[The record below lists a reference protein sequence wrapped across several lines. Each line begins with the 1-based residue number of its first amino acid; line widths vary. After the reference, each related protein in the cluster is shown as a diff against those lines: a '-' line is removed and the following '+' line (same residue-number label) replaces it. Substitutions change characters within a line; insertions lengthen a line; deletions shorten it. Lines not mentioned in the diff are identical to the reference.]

1 MRRYTLTQTA
11 GQKQICRISYCH
23 MVREHFGCV
32 VLCLFVLLFVLPDS
46 NAQLSFSDAVRLAVQ
61 NSPKIAASR
70 NDQRKAQDNLAAMKD
85 MYIPSVVV
93 GAGVGYAY
101 GPTLNLPT
109 IFNINAQ
116 SLIYSPQ
123 QRSYIR
129 SAHSNLQAAQLA
141 LDENRQ
147 EVEEDAIITYLS
159 LDNAQNTL
167 NALQEQFGYAMKLV
181 SIIEDRVSAKLDSQ
195 LDLKNARRTA
205 LEIRLHQMLAEDD
218 LESLHHDLTEL
229 TGVPA
234 DQQTILPKSIPDIT
248 VTTPSDGAL
257 GAPLP
262 ESPGI
267 LAAEAN
273 VRAREQQAHGDAQ
286 YIWRPQIAFG
296 AQYGRISPIEN
307 VSKFYNINGDYNSTT
322 FGIQIQFPLFDKVR
336 KNSAR
341 QTAMDAAHAEFD
353 LKGLRVAEE
362 EGRRKLVRSL
372 GELAIKSQ
380 LADLDYGIAQDQL
393 QSVLIQMHASSGS
406 PPLTPKDEQKA
417 HLEERQKYVDLL
429 AAKSD
434 AIKAEVTYLRQ
445 SSQLDNWLQSV
456 NISLST
462 P

>member
-1 MRRYTLTQTA
+1 MRRYTLIKTVLRDSCRRMIYAHA
-11 GQKQICRISYCH
+11 GYAA
-23 MVREHFGCV
+23 V
-32 VLCLFVLLFVLPDS
+32 CLFAWLFVLPACDG
-46 NAQLSFSDAVRLAVQ
+46 QLSFSDAVRLALQ

-70 NDQRKAQDNLAAMKD
+70 NDERKAQGNLAAMKD

-101 GPTLNLPT
+101 GPTLSLPT

-123 QRSYIR
+123 QHSYIR

-141 LDENRQ
+141 LDETRQ
-147 EVEEDAIITYLS
+147 EVEEDAILTYLS

-181 SIIEDRVSAKLDSQ
+181 SIIEDRVGAKLDSQ

-205 LEIRLHQMLAEDD
+205 LEIRLHQMQAEDD
-218 LESLHHDLTEL
+218 LESLHRHLAEL
-229 TGVPA
+229 TGIPA
-234 DQQTILPKSIPDIT
+234 DQLTILPKSIPDIT
-248 VTTPSDGAL
+248 VTPPSDAAI

-273 VRAREQQAHGDAQ
+273 VRAREQQAHGDAE
-286 YIWRPQIAFG
+286 YAWRPQIGFG

-322 FGIQIQFPLFDKVR
+322 FGIQIQFPLLDKVR
-336 KNSAR
+336 KDSAR
-341 QTAMDAAHAEFD
+341 QTAAEAASAALD
-353 LKGLRVAEE
+353 LKGMRAAEE
-362 EGRRKLVRSL
+362 EGRRKLARSL

-393 QSVLIQMHASSGS
+393 QSTLIQMQASNGS
-406 PPLTPKDEQKA
+406 TPLTPKDEQKA
-417 HLEERQKYVDLL
+417 HLEERHKYLDLL
-429 AAKSD
+429 AAKYE
-434 AIKAEVTYLRQ
+434 AMKAEVSYLRQ
-445 SSQLDNWLQSV
+445 SSQLDSWLQSV
-456 NISLST
+456 NISGST